1 MVSYD
6 DVERLL
12 DYGRESRH
20 MMVSYDDVERLL
32 NVAGRQKNWSA
43 SSKVAG
49 RQKNWS
55 ASLNVAVRQE
65 NWSASLNVAVR
76 QKTGVRSKWQKH
88 STYSSAECITRTQ
101 PRLAI

>member
-55 ASLNVAVRQE
+55 ASLKVAGRQKI
-65 NWSASLNVAVR
+65 WSASLNVNQLAS
-76 QKTGVRSKWQKH
+76 SKSND
-88 STYSSAECITRTQ
+88 STEPDLGSLPWYASLSGSSE
-101 PRLAI
+101 

>member
-1 MVSYD
+1 MMVSYD

-20 MMVSYDDVERLL
+20 MMVSYDMWSASSKVAGRQKNRSASS

-55 ASLNVAVRQE
+55 ASSKVAGRQTLC
-65 NWSASLNVAVR
+65 ASSDL
-76 QKTGVRSKWQKH
+76 KT
-88 STYSSAECITRTQ
+88 TCDIT
-101 PRLAI
+101 LYG

>member
-1 MVSYD
+1 MMVSYD

-20 MMVSYDDVERLL
+20 MMVSYDDVERRLNVAVRQKNWSASS

-43 SSKVAG
+43 SSNVAG

-55 ASLNVAVRQE
+55 TSSNVAGWTERTCAL
-65 NWSASLNVAVR
+65 WSSQQVAETLN
-76 QKTGVRSKWQKH
+76 
-88 STYSSAECITRTQ
+88 
-101 PRLAI
+101 L